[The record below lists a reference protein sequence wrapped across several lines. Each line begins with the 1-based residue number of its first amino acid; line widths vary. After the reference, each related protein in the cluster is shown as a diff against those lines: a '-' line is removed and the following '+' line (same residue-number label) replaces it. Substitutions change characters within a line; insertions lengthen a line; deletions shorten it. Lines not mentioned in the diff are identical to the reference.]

1 MPGPLPFPSRAN
13 EPPVPTGKLNKMLI
27 ITILLIIIII
37 IINSVNTVGV
47 Y

>member
-13 EPPVPTGKLNKMLI
+13 EPPVPTGELNKMLI
-27 ITILLIIIII
+27 ITILITI
-37 IINSVNTVGV
+37 IINSVNTVGI